1 MDDVLDVTS
10 TTTAL
15 GKTAG
20 RDVALGKST
29 YPALMGVAGARER
42 AERLVAEGLQAL
54 EREKMLTREL
64 SQVANFIVTR
74 TS

>member
-10 TTTAL
+10 TSGKL

-20 RDVALGKST
+20 RDAARGKNT
-29 YPALMGVAGARER
+29 YPAVLGVSGARAR
-42 AERLVAEGLQAL
+42 AELLIDEGSAAL
-54 EREKMLTREL
+54 RDCGLLTREL
-64 SQVANFIVTR
+64 SQVANFMVTR